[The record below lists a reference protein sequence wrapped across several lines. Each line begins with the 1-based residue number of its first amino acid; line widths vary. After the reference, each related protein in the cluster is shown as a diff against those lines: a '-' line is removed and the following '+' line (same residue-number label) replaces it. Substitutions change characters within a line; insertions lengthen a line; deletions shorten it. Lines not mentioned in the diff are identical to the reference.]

1 MFPMLGRCSP
11 PPTAPPTAPAPDWTI
26 PLVKQW
32 EQEATNQ
39 ANLGSIHNSP
49 SNGLHAVHGKVSDL
63 CNSQFQS
70 LRHTANSAWFSLKER
85 LTLPTPSTTELPA
98 FLTPSKML
106 VNKPFGSSF
115 AGSCAIWNSPK
126 VRWTLCDCFSQAAE
140 WHRRVRRAS
149 PQQQAH
155 HLLLTHKNRFFI
167 VLCCSRGE
175 RRCLSSVFC

>member
-1 MFPMLGRCSP
+1 MRRKQGFDRKKTPRTAAASSRFNTAVARAFRASEAASVFPMLGRCSP

-26 PLVKQW
+26 PSLKKW
-32 EQEATNQ
+32 EQGAKNQ

-115 AGSCAIWNSPK
+115 AGSCAIEMNE
-126 VRWTLCDCFSQAAE
+126 T
-140 WHRRVRRAS
+140 
-149 PQQQAH
+149 
-155 HLLLTHKNRFFI
+155 
-167 VLCCSRGE
+167 SR
-175 RRCLSSVFC
+175 